1 MNLVRLAR
9 RRCPAAVPRQPATR
23 RARTAA
29 AGRRWLITAAGTCL
43 AAGLAGWLAMLAMP
57 ATLATPAT
65 LAMPAMLARP
75 AGTLPPGVSAVL
87 TAVREPQARVLNPGP
102 PTGLAA
108 TAGNG
113 QVTLS
118 WNAPASN
125 GGAAIT
131 GYDVYMGTSS
141 GGES

>member
-1 MNLVRLAR
+1 MNLVRLVR

-29 AGRRWLITAAGTCL
+29 AGWRWLITAAGTGL
-43 AAGLAGWLAMLAMP
+43 AAGLAGWLATPAM
-57 ATLATPAT
+57 LATPA
-65 LAMPAMLARP
+65 
-75 AGTLPPGVSAVL
+75 GTLQPGVSVVL
-87 TAVREPQARVLNPGP
+87 TAVREPQARILNPGP

-125 GGAAIT
+125 GGTAIT
-131 GYDVYMGTSS
+131 GYDVYLGTRPGRACPSS
-141 GGES
+141 